1 MEGRGASRRAGRRDG
16 RVSIETETKSP
27 LKRGEER
34 LRLRAKE
41 KERQKGTWERRSTYA
56 KQREKAPVS
65 KRETRERETERDR
78 GKRER
83 KRKRE
88 RERERNGSD
97 EESPGDQ
104 WTQPRGAL
112 HSLGYY
118 VVSRR
123 CVVILCPRYVLR
135 YVPATI
141 AHPPRF
147 PRRASPTRGISPSPT
162 RATSPS
168 PRAPRHS
175 TPAARSP
182 TFSYLPYDVSPPTDV
197 ARQRRSCF
205 PFDQSSSAPPYE
217 PCRPSTTTRA
227 NGLPR

>member
-83 KRKRE
+83 KRKRKRE
-88 RERERNGSD
+88 REREKRERRRESRGSMD
-97 EESPGDQ
+97 A
-104 WTQPRGAL
+104 TPRGATL
-112 HSLGYY
+112 
-118 VVSRR
+118 SR
-123 CVVILCPRYVLR
+123 ILRSISPLR
-135 YVPATI
+135 SNTMPALRTTLRTRHYCTPATL
-141 AHPPRF
+141 PP
-147 PRRASPTRGISPSPT
+147 
-162 RATSPS
+162 
-168 PRAPRHS
+168 
-175 TPAARSP
+175 
-182 TFSYLPYDVSPPTDV
+182 
-197 ARQRRSCF
+197 SCF
-205 PFDQSSSAPPYE
+205 PDAGNITFPDTGNIAFPSRAAPFHS
-217 PCRPSTTTRA
+217 CRSLSYLLLPPLRRFPSDRRCATA
-227 NGLPR
+227 PQLLPLRSVVVRPTVRTLPPLHNHEG